1 MKIDKKKFI
10 SDFKSMDNYI
20 AKTNKFIRKNFKE
33 NENNLTNSNK
43 FVIFYREAK
52 NDK

>member
-1 MKIDKKKFI
+1 MKTDKNKFVK
-10 SDFKSMDNYI
+10 DFKSMDNSI

-33 NENNLTNSNK
+33 NENNLTNSDK

-52 NDK
+52 DDK